1 MECTY
6 PVDNTLEIDKKLFL
20 KMNFLYNAV
29 DDGWSVTKKTDK
41 YIFSKPHEKRKEIY
55 SEKYLSE
62 FINSNIK
69 LHRPK

>member
-1 MECTY
+1 
-6 PVDNTLEIDKKLFL
+6 
-20 KMNFLYNAV
+20 MNFLYNAV
-29 DDGWSVTKKTDK
+29 DDGWSVTKKKDK
-41 YIFSKPHEKRKEIY
+41 YIFSKPHEKRKEVY